1 MHLTDCFMEPIA
13 YVAYFTKTAARKQPP
28 FEQVKATLLQLMAKS
43 EQCVA
48 KGLFPREDY
57 DQARF
62 MVCAWIDE
70 AILGSSWQHRGQ
82 WQREQLQR
90 LYFGTVEAG
99 EEVFERLN
107 AIGFLQKN
115 VREVYYLCL
124 SLGFKGRFIHPEDEY
139 LLEQLRTSNL
149 KLLLGSSV
157 GIPSLER
164 ADLFPESYPAEPVD
178 TGPQKKK
185 FRFSLFTVLVLA
197 APVVLFALLFLVYRF
212 SLHGIADGFLRT
224 VPL

>member
-1 MHLTDCFMEPIA
+1 MHLTDCFMEAIA
-13 YVAYFTKTAARKQPP
+13 YVAYFTKTVAMKQPSY
-28 FEQVKATLLQLMAKS
+28 EQVKATILRLMAKS

-70 AILGSSWQHRGQ
+70 AILASGWQHRGL

-90 LYFGTVEAG
+90 LYYGTVEAG

-107 AIGFLQKN
+107 SIGFHQRD

-124 SLGFKGRFIHPEDEY
+124 SLGFKGRFVKPEDEY

-164 ADLFPESYPAEPVD
+164 ADLFPESYPIETVETGVRKRFPV
-178 TGPQKKK
+178 
-185 FRFSLFTVLVLA
+185 SLVTLVVFA
-197 APVVLFALLFLVYRF
+197 APVLLFALLFLVYRF
-212 SLHGIADGFLRT
+212 SLAGIADGFLRT